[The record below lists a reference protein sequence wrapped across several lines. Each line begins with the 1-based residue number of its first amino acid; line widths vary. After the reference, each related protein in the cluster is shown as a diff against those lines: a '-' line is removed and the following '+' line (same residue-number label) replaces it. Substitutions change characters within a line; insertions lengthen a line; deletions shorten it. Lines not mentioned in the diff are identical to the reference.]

1 MSVLTQNSIR
11 VFLSSS
17 MARKEG
23 QLGASRFTL
32 GTKVS
37 KQVGLATGVGIGASI
52 ELAEESL
59 TLYFQN
65 FLPNILMQCVV

>member
-1 MSVLTQNSIR
+1 
-11 VFLSSS
+11 

-37 KQVGLATGVGIGASI
+37 IFFDTAIIHYCTGVDGLGEVPAS
-52 ELAEESL
+52 
-59 TLYFQN
+59 T
-65 FLPNILMQCVV
+65 